1 MKRQFLLILTAGL
14 LLLSGCTA
22 LQQAI
27 AFKDCKYSYKSLTDI
42 TFMDLPTSQLL
53 TFGGAAKMANG
64 LLGKEAA
71 PLGFTIHLNVDNPNQ
86 FAAAVDSLYYIVS
99 LDSVEVAEGSMPENF
114 RVEPGERA
122 DLALP
127 LKVDMRNIMKSD
139 KRSIMTKTIKNMVGI
154 GSEPVQVLVRIR
166 PTLRVGNRKMTVPA
180 YIPVS
185 FEYTGKKKN

>member
-1 MKRQFLLILTAGL
+1 MLLG
-14 LLLSGCTA
+14 GCSA

-27 AFKDCKYSYKSLTDI
+27 ALKDCKYSYNSVTDV
-42 TFMDLPTSQLL
+42 TFMGMERQELG
-53 TFGGAAKMANG
+53 TFGGAAKMAKG

-86 FAAAVDSLYYIVS
+86 VTASVDSLYYIVS

-122 DLALP
+122 DLPLP
-127 LKVDMRNIMKSD
+127 LVVDVRNIMQSD
-139 KRSIMTKTIKNMVGI
+139 KRSVMTKAIKNMVGI
-154 GSEPVQVLVRIR
+154 GSEPVNVLVRIK
-166 PTLRVGNRKMTVPA
+166 PTIHVGKAPLTSPVF
-180 YIPVS
+180 IPVS